1 MIAYIR
7 DRHTF
12 ALKHHATALTYD
24 MIVQSI
30 YDEVSDFK
38 IRGKEASAKAGDF
51 FFADGFFGI
60 IKEADTDRETLD
72 IACNDIDTLFLRDIP
87 DDPGAVGGSIEG
99 YIKSLIDKYYVNLSD
114 AMYATPFLTVIASTS
129 TAGSAL
135 PDVESGVWNI
145 KSYLSKVRRL
155 YNIHTSYSVVNGGLV
170 MRLFHRDRQ
179 THKVFLDLSDYEVL
193 EESFAHEAIGKIT
206 TIAEDAGA
214 RQDWYLLTDGTV
226 TNTYTDENRVD
237 GTWEILNVS
246 EAANAA
252 EEVKNKFAEN
262 SDSHLIE
269 FACNK
274 DYAFYDDLI
283 VRTKEGQVLTS
294 YISAIRRSSDRNKNV
309 YKSGEL
315 RIMVDEK
322 LNIWKQEQSQAA
334 AGEMGTGEQGPPGP
348 QGEPGEKGDTGEP
361 GAVFTPTVDA
371 AGNISWSNNG
381 GLPNPATR
389 NIRGPQGEQ
398 GPQGIQGETGPQGPV
413 GETGPE
419 GPKGDTGEQGPQ
431 GPIGQTGPQG
441 EQGPQGI
448 PGVDGQDGA
457 KGEPGENGATFT
469 PSVNASGDLSW
480 SNDGGLPNPATVNIK
495 GPKGDTG
502 EQGPQGPA
510 GETGPQGEQGPQG
523 PKGDTGPEGPQGP
536 IGQAGPQGEQGPQG
550 EPGQPGADGAPGEKG
565 EPGAVFTPE
574 LDVNGNLSWTNNG
587 GLENPDT
594 INIKGPKGDTGE
606 QGPQGIPGENG
617 NPGENGSTFTPSI
630 NANGD
635 LSWSNDGGLPN
646 PETVN
651 IKGPQGPQ
659 GPQGEQGPRG
669 IQGIEGPQGPQGETG
684 PQGPQGETG
693 PQGPQGEK
701 GDTGAT
707 GPQGPKGDTGP
718 QGPPGSSATVEIVQG
733 TGTST
738 TAVMS
743 QNAVTN
749 ELNGKIGIRTF

>member
-1 MIAYIR
+1 MITYIR

-24 MIVQSI
+24 MTVQSI

-38 IRGKEASAKAGDF
+38 IRGKESSAKAGDF

-60 IKEADTDRETLD
+60 IKEVDKDRETLD
-72 IACNDIDTLFLRDIP
+72 ITCNDIDTLFARDIP
-87 DDPGAVGGSIEG
+87 DDPGTVGGSIEG

-114 AMYATPFLTVIASTS
+114 AVYATPFLTVVASTS
-129 TAGSAL
+129 TVGSAL
-135 PDVESGVWNI
+135 PDVENGVWNV

-170 MRLFHRDRQ
+170 MRIYHRDRQ
-179 THKVFLDLSDYEVL
+179 THKIFLDLSDYEIL

-334 AGEMGTGEQGPPGP
+334 AGETGTGEQGPPGP

-419 GPKGDTGEQGPQ
+419 GPQ
-431 GPIGQTGPQG
+431 
-441 EQGPQGI
+441 
-448 PGVDGQDGA
+448 
-457 KGEPGENGATFT
+457 
-469 PSVNASGDLSW
+469 
-480 SNDGGLPNPATVNIK
+480 
-495 GPKGDTG
+495 
-502 EQGPQGPA
+502 
-510 GETGPQGEQGPQG
+510 GETG
-523 PKGDTGPEGPQGP
+523 
-536 IGQAGPQGEQGPQG
+536 
-550 EPGQPGADGAPGEKG
+550 QPGTNGAQGEKG
-565 EPGAVFTPE
+565 DPGAVFTPA
-574 LDVNGNLSWTNNG
+574 LDTSGNLSWTNNG
-587 GLENPDT
+587 GLENPAAV
-594 INIKGPKGDTGE
+594 NIKGPKGDTGP
-606 QGPQGIPGENG
+606 QGSKGDTGPQGDIGPTGAQG
-617 NPGENGSTFTPSI
+617 P
-630 NANGD
+630 
-635 LSWSNDGGLPN
+635 
-646 PETVN
+646 V
-651 IKGPQGPQ
+651 GPQGP
-659 GPQGEQGPRG
+659 
-669 IQGIEGPQGPQGETG
+669 
-684 PQGPQGETG
+684 
-693 PQGPQGEK
+693 K

-707 GPQGPKGDTGP
+707 GPQGPQGPKGDTGP
-718 QGPPGSSATVEIVQG
+718 QGPPGSSATVEIAQS

>member
-1 MIAYIR
+1 MITYIR

-24 MIVQSI
+24 MTVQSI

-38 IRGKEASAKAGDF
+38 IRGKESSAKAGDF

-60 IKEADTDRETLD
+60 IKEVDKDRETLD
-72 IACNDIDTLFLRDIP
+72 ITCNDIDTLFARDIP
-87 DDPGAVGGSIEG
+87 DDPGTVGGSIEG

-114 AMYATPFLTVIASTS
+114 AVYATPFLTVVASTS
-129 TAGSAL
+129 TVGSAL
-135 PDVESGVWNI
+135 PDVENGVWNV

-170 MRLFHRDRQ
+170 MRIYHRDRQ
-179 THKVFLDLSDYEVL
+179 THKIFLDLSDYEIL

-294 YISAIRRSSDRNKNV
+294 YIPAIRRSSDRNKNV

-315 RIMVDEK
+315 RIMADEK

-419 GPKGDTGEQGPQ
+419 
-431 GPIGQTGPQG
+431 
-441 EQGPQGI
+441 
-448 PGVDGQDGA
+448 
-457 KGEPGENGATFT
+457 
-469 PSVNASGDLSW
+469 
-480 SNDGGLPNPATVNIK
+480 

-743 QNAVTN
+743 QNATTN
-749 ELNGKIGIRTF
+749 ELNGKMGIRTF

>member
-1 MIAYIR
+1 MITYIR

-12 ALKHHATALTYD
+12 AIKHHATALNYD
-24 MIVQSI
+24 MTVQSI
-30 YDEVSDFK
+30 YDEVSEFK
-38 IRGKEASAKAGDF
+38 IRGNESSAKAGDF

-60 IKEADTDRETLD
+60 IKEVDKDRETLD
-72 IACNDIDTLFLRDIP
+72 ITCNDIDTLFARDIP
-87 DDPGAVGGSIEG
+87 DDPGTVGGNIEG

-114 AMYATPFLTVIASTS
+114 AVYATPFLTVVASTS
-129 TAGSAL
+129 TVGSAL
-135 PDVESGVWNI
+135 PDVENGVWNV

-294 YISAIRRSSDRNKNV
+294 YISAIRKSSDRSKNV

-315 RIMVDEK
+315 RIMLDEK
-322 LNIWKQEQSQAA
+322 LNIWKQEQPQAES
-334 AGEMGTGEQGPPGP
+334 GGTGP
-348 QGEPGEKGDTGEP
+348 QG
-361 GAVFTPTVDA
+361 
-371 AGNISWSNNG
+371 
-381 GLPNPATR
+381 PA
-389 NIRGPQGEQ
+389 
-398 GPQGIQGETGPQGPV
+398 GETGPQ
-413 GETGPE
+413 
-419 GPKGDTGEQGPQ
+419 
-431 GPIGQTGPQG
+431 
-441 EQGPQGI
+441 
-448 PGVDGQDGA
+448 
-457 KGEPGENGATFT
+457 
-469 PSVNASGDLSW
+469 
-480 SNDGGLPNPATVNIK
+480 

-669 IQGIEGPQGPQGETG
+669 IQGIEGPQGPQGE
-684 PQGPQGETG
+684 
-693 PQGPQGEK
+693 K

-743 QNAVTN
+743 QNATTN
-749 ELNGKIGIRTF
+749 ELNGKLGIRTF

>member
-1 MIAYIR
+1 M
-7 DRHTF
+7 
-12 ALKHHATALTYD
+12 
-24 MIVQSI
+24 
-30 YDEVSDFK
+30 
-38 IRGKEASAKAGDF
+38 
-51 FFADGFFGI
+51 
-60 IKEADTDRETLD
+60 
-72 IACNDIDTLFLRDIP
+72 
-87 DDPGAVGGSIEG
+87 
-99 YIKSLIDKYYVNLSD
+99 NLSD
-114 AMYATPFLTVIASTS
+114 AVYATPFLTVVASTS
-129 TAGSAL
+129 TVGSAL
-135 PDVESGVWNI
+135 PDVENGVWNV

-170 MRLFHRDRQ
+170 MRIYHRDRQ
-179 THKVFLDLSDYEVL
+179 THKIFLDLSDYEIL

-419 GPKGDTGEQGPQ
+419 
-431 GPIGQTGPQG
+431 
-441 EQGPQGI
+441 
-448 PGVDGQDGA
+448 
-457 KGEPGENGATFT
+457 
-469 PSVNASGDLSW
+469 
-480 SNDGGLPNPATVNIK
+480 

-743 QNAVTN
+743 QNATTN

>member
-1 MIAYIR
+1 MITYIR

-12 ALKHHATALTYD
+12 AIKHHATALNYD
-24 MIVQSI
+24 MTVQSI
-30 YDEVSDFK
+30 YDEVSEFK
-38 IRGKEASAKAGDF
+38 IRGNESSAKAGDF
-51 FFADGFFGI
+51 FFTDGFFGI
-60 IKEADTDRETLD
+60 IKEVDKDRETLD
-72 IACNDIDTLFLRDIP
+72 ITCNDIDTLFSRDIP
-87 DDPGAVGGSIEG
+87 DDPGTVGGSIEQ

-114 AMYATPFLTVIASTS
+114 AVYATPFLTVIASTS
-129 TAGSAL
+129 TVGSAL
-135 PDVESGVWNI
+135 PDVENGVWNV

-179 THKVFLDLSDYEVL
+179 THKIFLDLSDYEVL

-206 TIAEDAGA
+206 TIEEDTGA
-214 RQDWYLLTDGTV
+214 RRDWYLLTDGTI

-237 GTWEILNVS
+237 GTWEVLNVS
-246 EAANAA
+246 EAANAVT
-252 EEVKNKFAEN
+252 EVKNKFAEN

-269 FACNK
+269 FACSK
-274 DYAFYDDLI
+274 DYAFYDNLL
-283 VRTKEGQVLTS
+283 VRTKDGQVLSS
-294 YISAIRRSSDRNKNV
+294 YISATRRSSDRKKTV

-315 RIMVDEK
+315 RIMLDEK
-322 LNIWKQEQSQAA
+322 LNLWKQEQSQAA
-334 AGEMGTGEQGPPGP
+334 AGETGTGEQGPPGP

-419 GPKGDTGEQGPQ
+419 
-431 GPIGQTGPQG
+431 
-441 EQGPQGI
+441 
-448 PGVDGQDGA
+448 
-457 KGEPGENGATFT
+457 
-469 PSVNASGDLSW
+469 
-480 SNDGGLPNPATVNIK
+480 

-684 PQGPQGETG
+684 PQGPQGE
-693 PQGPQGEK
+693 K

-718 QGPPGSSATVEIVQG
+718 QGPPGSSATVKIVQG

-743 QNAVTN
+743 QNATTN

>member
-1 MIAYIR
+1 M
-7 DRHTF
+7 
-12 ALKHHATALTYD
+12 
-24 MIVQSI
+24 
-30 YDEVSDFK
+30 
-38 IRGKEASAKAGDF
+38 
-51 FFADGFFGI
+51 
-60 IKEADTDRETLD
+60 
-72 IACNDIDTLFLRDIP
+72 
-87 DDPGAVGGSIEG
+87 
-99 YIKSLIDKYYVNLSD
+99 
-114 AMYATPFLTVIASTS
+114 
-129 TAGSAL
+129 
-135 PDVESGVWNI
+135 
-145 KSYLSKVRRL
+145 
-155 YNIHTSYSVVNGGLV
+155 
-170 MRLFHRDRQ
+170 
-179 THKVFLDLSDYEVL
+179 SDYEIL

-419 GPKGDTGEQGPQ
+419 
-431 GPIGQTGPQG
+431 
-441 EQGPQGI
+441 
-448 PGVDGQDGA
+448 
-457 KGEPGENGATFT
+457 
-469 PSVNASGDLSW
+469 
-480 SNDGGLPNPATVNIK
+480 

>member
-1 MIAYIR
+1 MITYIR

-12 ALKHHATALTYD
+12 AIKHHATALNYD
-24 MIVQSI
+24 MTVQSI
-30 YDEVSDFK
+30 YDEVSEFK
-38 IRGKEASAKAGDF
+38 IRGNESSAKAGDF

-60 IKEADTDRETLD
+60 IKEVDKDRETLD
-72 IACNDIDTLFLRDIP
+72 ITCNDIDTLFARDIP
-87 DDPGAVGGSIEG
+87 DDPGTVGGNIEG

-114 AMYATPFLTVIASTS
+114 AVYATPFLTVVASTS
-129 TAGSAL
+129 TVGSAL
-135 PDVESGVWNI
+135 PDVENGVWNV

-246 EAANAA
+246 EAASAA

-294 YISAIRRSSDRNKNV
+294 YISAICRSSDRNKNV

-457 KGEPGENGATFT
+457 KGEPGESGATFT

-480 SNDGGLPNPATVNIK
+480 SNDGGLPNPATV
-495 GPKGDTG
+495 
-502 EQGPQGPA
+502 
-510 GETGPQGEQGPQG
+510 
-523 PKGDTGPEGPQGP
+523 
-536 IGQAGPQGEQGPQG
+536 
-550 EPGQPGADGAPGEKG
+550 
-565 EPGAVFTPE
+565 
-574 LDVNGNLSWTNNG
+574 
-587 GLENPDT
+587 
-594 INIKGPKGDTGE
+594 NIKGPKGDTGE

>member
-1 MIAYIR
+1 M
-7 DRHTF
+7 T
-12 ALKHHATALTYD
+12 LC
-24 MIVQSI
+24 SI

-38 IRGKEASAKAGDF
+38 IRGKESSAKAGDF
-51 FFADGFFGI
+51 FFTDGFFGI
-60 IKEADTDRETLD
+60 IKEVDKDRETLD
-72 IACNDIDTLFLRDIP
+72 VTCNDIDTLFSRDIP
-87 DDPGAVGGSIEG
+87 DDTGTVVGSIEQ

-114 AMYATPFLTVIASTS
+114 AVYATPYLTVIAATS

-135 PDVESGVWNI
+135 PDVENGVWNV

-179 THKVFLDLSDYEVL
+179 THKVFLDLSDFEVL

-206 TIAEDAGA
+206 TIAEDTGA
-214 RQDWYLLTDGTV
+214 RRDWYLLTDGTI
-226 TNTYTDENRVD
+226 TNTYTDENRID

-269 FACNK
+269 FACSKEYN
-274 DYAFYDDLI
+274 FYDDLI
-283 VRTKEGQVLTS
+283 VRTKDGQVLSS
-294 YISAIRRSSDRNKNV
+294 YISAIRKSSDRSKNV

-315 RIMVDEK
+315 RIMLDEK
-322 LNIWKQEQSQAA
+322 LNIWKQEQPQAES
-334 AGEMGTGEQGPPGP
+334 GGTGPQGPPGP
-348 QGEPGEKGDTGEP
+348 QGEPGEKGDTGDP
-361 GAVFTPTVDA
+361 GAVFTPSVDA

-419 GPKGDTGEQGPQ
+419 
-431 GPIGQTGPQG
+431 
-441 EQGPQGI
+441 
-448 PGVDGQDGA
+448 
-457 KGEPGENGATFT
+457 
-469 PSVNASGDLSW
+469 
-480 SNDGGLPNPATVNIK
+480 

-718 QGPPGSSATVEIVQG
+718 QGPPGSSATVEIAQS

>member
-398 GPQGIQGETGPQGPV
+398 GPQGIQGETGPQGP
-413 GETGPE
+413 
-419 GPKGDTGEQGPQ
+419 
-431 GPIGQTGPQG
+431 
-441 EQGPQGI
+441 
-448 PGVDGQDGA
+448 
-457 KGEPGENGATFT
+457 
-469 PSVNASGDLSW
+469 
-480 SNDGGLPNPATVNIK
+480 
-495 GPKGDTG
+495 
-502 EQGPQGPA
+502 
-510 GETGPQGEQGPQG
+510 
-523 PKGDTGPEGPQGP
+523 
-536 IGQAGPQGEQGPQG
+536 
-550 EPGQPGADGAPGEKG
+550 
-565 EPGAVFTPE
+565 
-574 LDVNGNLSWTNNG
+574 
-587 GLENPDT
+587 
-594 INIKGPKGDTGE
+594 
-606 QGPQGIPGENG
+606 
-617 NPGENGSTFTPSI
+617 
-630 NANGD
+630 
-635 LSWSNDGGLPN
+635 
-646 PETVN
+646 
-651 IKGPQGPQ
+651 
-659 GPQGEQGPRG
+659 
-669 IQGIEGPQGPQGETG
+669 
-684 PQGPQGETG
+684 QGETG

-743 QNAVTN
+743 QNATTN

>member
-1 MIAYIR
+1 MITYIR

-12 ALKHHATALTYD
+12 ALKHHATALNYD
-24 MIVQSI
+24 MTVQSI

-38 IRGKEASAKAGDF
+38 IRGKESSAKAGDF

-60 IKEADTDRETLD
+60 IKEVDKDRETLD
-72 IACNDIDTLFLRDIP
+72 ITCNDIDTLFSRDIP
-87 DDPGAVGGSIEG
+87 DDPGSVGGSVEQ
-99 YIKSLIDKYYVNLSD
+99 YIKSLIDKYYVELSD
-114 AMYATPFLTVIASTS
+114 AVYATPFLTVIASTS
-129 TAGSAL
+129 TTGSAL
-135 PDVESGVWNI
+135 PDVENGVWNI

-179 THKVFLDLSDYEVL
+179 THKVFLDLSDYEIL

-206 TIAEDAGA
+206 TIAEDTGA
-214 RQDWYLLTDGTV
+214 RRDWYLLTDGTI

-237 GTWEILNVS
+237 GTWEVLNVS
-246 EAANAA
+246 EAANAVT
-252 EEVKNKFAEN
+252 EVKNKFAEN

-269 FACNK
+269 FACSK
-274 DYAFYDDLI
+274 DYTFYDNLL
-283 VRTKEGQVLTS
+283 VRTKDGQVLSS
-294 YISAIRRSSDRNKNV
+294 YISAIRRSSDRKKTV

-315 RIMVDEK
+315 RIMLDEK
-322 LNIWKQEQSQAA
+322 LNLWKQEQSQAA
-334 AGEMGTGEQGPPGP
+334 AGETGTGEQGPPGP

-381 GLPNPATR
+381 GLPNPVTR

-413 GETGPE
+413 GE
-419 GPKGDTGEQGPQ
+419 
-431 GPIGQTGPQG
+431 
-441 EQGPQGI
+441 
-448 PGVDGQDGA
+448 
-457 KGEPGENGATFT
+457 
-469 PSVNASGDLSW
+469 
-480 SNDGGLPNPATVNIK
+480 
-495 GPKGDTG
+495 
-502 EQGPQGPA
+502 
-510 GETGPQGEQGPQG
+510 
-523 PKGDTGPEGPQGP
+523 TGPEGPQGP

-659 GPQGEQGPRG
+659 GPQGE
-669 IQGIEGPQGPQGETG
+669 
-684 PQGPQGETG
+684 
-693 PQGPQGEK
+693 K

-743 QNAVTN
+743 QNATTN

>member
-1 MIAYIR
+1 MITYIR

-12 ALKHHATALTYD
+12 AIKHHATALNYD
-24 MIVQSI
+24 MTVQSI
-30 YDEVSDFK
+30 YDEVSEFK
-38 IRGKEASAKAGDF
+38 IRGNESSAKAGDF
-51 FFADGFFGI
+51 FFTDGFFGI
-60 IKEADTDRETLD
+60 IKEVDKDRETLD
-72 IACNDIDTLFLRDIP
+72 ITCNDIDTLFARDIP
-87 DDPGAVGGSIEG
+87 DDPGTVGGSIEQ

-114 AMYATPFLTVIASTS
+114 AVYATPYLTVIAATS

-135 PDVESGVWNI
+135 PDVENGVWNI

-170 MRLFHRDRQ
+170 MRIYHRDRQ
-179 THKVFLDLSDYEVL
+179 THKVFLDLSDFEVL

-206 TIAEDAGA
+206 TIAEDTGA

-246 EAANAA
+246 EAANVA
-252 EEVKNKFAEN
+252 EEVRNKFAEN

-269 FACNK
+269 FACSK
-274 DYAFYDDLI
+274 DYNFYDDLI
-283 VRTKEGQVLTS
+283 VRTKDGQVLSS
-294 YISAIRRSSDRNKNV
+294 YISAIRKSSDRSKNV

-315 RIMVDEK
+315 RIMLDEK
-322 LNIWKQEQSQAA
+322 LNLWKREQPQTA
-334 AGEMGTGEQGPPGP
+334 AGGTGEQGPPGP
-348 QGEPGEKGDTGEP
+348 QGEQGEKGDTG
-361 GAVFTPTVDA
+361 AVFTPSVDA

-398 GPQGIQGETGPQGPV
+398 GPQGIQGDTGPQGPV
-413 GETGPE
+413 GATGPE
-419 GPKGDTGEQGPQ
+419 GPQGEAGQPGADGAPGEKGD
-431 GPIGQTGPQG
+431 
-441 EQGPQGI
+441 
-448 PGVDGQDGA
+448 PGAV
-457 KGEPGENGATFT
+457 FT
-469 PSVNASGDLSW
+469 PSLNVNGDLSW
-480 SNDGGLPNPATVNIK
+480 TNNGGLENPATVNIK

-743 QNAVTN
+743 QNATTN

>member
-1 MIAYIR
+1 M
-7 DRHTF
+7 T
-12 ALKHHATALTYD
+12 
-24 MIVQSI
+24 VQSI
-30 YDEVSDFK
+30 YDEVSEFK
-38 IRGKEASAKAGDF
+38 IRGNESSAKAGDF

-60 IKEADTDRETLD
+60 IKEVDKDRETLD
-72 IACNDIDTLFLRDIP
+72 ITCNDIDTLFARDIP
-87 DDPGAVGGSIEG
+87 DDPGTVGGNIEG

-114 AMYATPFLTVIASTS
+114 AVYATPFLTVVASTS
-129 TAGSAL
+129 TVGSAL
-135 PDVESGVWNI
+135 PDVENGVWNV

-431 GPIGQTGPQG
+431 GP
-441 EQGPQGI
+441 
-448 PGVDGQDGA
+448 
-457 KGEPGENGATFT
+457 
-469 PSVNASGDLSW
+469 
-480 SNDGGLPNPATVNIK
+480 
-495 GPKGDTG
+495 
-502 EQGPQGPA
+502 A

-684 PQGPQGETG
+684 PQGPQGE
-693 PQGPQGEK
+693 K

>member
-1 MIAYIR
+1 MITYIR

-12 ALKHHATALTYD
+12 AIKHHATALNYD
-24 MIVQSI
+24 MTVQSI
-30 YDEVSDFK
+30 YDEVSEFK
-38 IRGKEASAKAGDF
+38 IRGNESSAKAGDF
-51 FFADGFFGI
+51 FFADGLFGI
-60 IKEADTDRETLD
+60 IKEVDKDRETLD
-72 IACNDIDTLFLRDIP
+72 ITCNDIDTLFARDIP
-87 DDPGAVGGSIEG
+87 DDPGTVGGNIEG
-99 YIKSLIDKYYVNLSD
+99 YIKSLIDKCYVNLSD
-114 AMYATPFLTVIASTS
+114 AVYATPFLTVVASTS
-129 TAGSAL
+129 TVGSAL
-135 PDVESGVWNI
+135 PDVENGVWNV

-170 MRLFHRDRQ
+170 MRIYHRDRQ
-179 THKVFLDLSDYEVL
+179 THKIFLDLSDYEIL

-206 TIAEDAGA
+206 TIAEDTGA

-237 GTWEILNVS
+237 GTWEVLNVS
-246 EAANAA
+246 EATNAA

-269 FACNK
+269 FACSKEYN
-274 DYAFYDDLI
+274 FYDNLI
-283 VRTKEGQVLTS
+283 VRTKDGQVLSS
-294 YISAIRRSSDRNKNV
+294 YISAIRKSSDRSKNV

-315 RIMVDEK
+315 RIMLDEK
-322 LNIWKQEQSQAA
+322 LNIWKQEQPQAES
-334 AGEMGTGEQGPPGP
+334 GGTGPQGPPGP
-348 QGEPGEKGDTGEP
+348 QGEPGEKGDTGDP
-361 GAVFTPTVDA
+361 GAVFTPSVDA

-381 GLPNPATR
+381 NLPNPATR

-398 GPQGIQGETGPQGPV
+398 GPQGIQGDTGPQGPAGETGPQG
-413 GETGPE
+413 
-419 GPKGDTGEQGPQ
+419 Q
-431 GPIGQTGPQG
+431 
-441 EQGPQGI
+441 
-448 PGVDGQDGA
+448 
-457 KGEPGENGATFT
+457 
-469 PSVNASGDLSW
+469 
-480 SNDGGLPNPATVNIK
+480 
-495 GPKGDTG
+495 KGDTG

-574 LDVNGNLSWTNNG
+574 LDVNGNLSWTN
-587 GLENPDT
+587 
-594 INIKGPKGDTGE
+594 
-606 QGPQGIPGENG
+606 
-617 NPGENGSTFTPSI
+617 
-630 NANGD
+630 
-635 LSWSNDGGLPN
+635 DGGLPN

-651 IKGPQGPQ
+651 IKGPQ
-659 GPQGEQGPRG
+659 
-669 IQGIEGPQGPQGETG
+669 G

-743 QNAVTN
+743 QNATTN
-749 ELNGKIGIRTF
+749 ELNGKLGIRTF

>member
-1 MIAYIR
+1 MITYIR

-24 MIVQSI
+24 MTVQSI

-38 IRGKEASAKAGDF
+38 IRGNESSAKAGDF
-51 FFADGFFGI
+51 FFTEGFFGI
-60 IKEADTDRETLD
+60 IKEVDKDRETLD
-72 IACNDIDTLFLRDIP
+72 ITCNDIDTLFARDIP
-87 DDPGAVGGSIEG
+87 DDPGTVGESIEQ
-99 YIKSLIDKYYVNLSD
+99 YIKSLIDKYYVKLSD
-114 AMYATPFLTVIASTS
+114 AVYATPFLTVIASTS
-129 TAGSAL
+129 TTGSAL
-135 PDVESGVWNI
+135 PDVEDGVWNI

-170 MRLFHRDRQ
+170 MRLFRRDRQ
-179 THKVFLDLSDYEVL
+179 THKVFLDLSDFEVL

-206 TIAEDAGA
+206 TIAEDTGA
-214 RQDWYLLTDGTV
+214 RQDWYLLTDGTI
-226 TNTYTDENRVD
+226 TNTYTDENRID
-237 GTWEILNVS
+237 GTWEVLNVS

-269 FACNK
+269 FACSKEYN
-274 DYAFYDDLI
+274 FYDNLI
-283 VRTKEGQVLTS
+283 VRTKDGQVLTS
-294 YISAIRRSSDRNKNV
+294 YISAIRKSSDRSKNV

-315 RIMVDEK
+315 RIMLDEK
-322 LNIWKQEQSQAA
+322 LNLWREQPQTA
-334 AGEMGTGEQGPPGP
+334 AGGTGEQGPPGP
-348 QGEPGEKGDTGEP
+348 QGEQGEKGDTG
-361 GAVFTPTVDA
+361 AVFTPAVDA

-389 NIRGPQGEQ
+389 NIRGPQGAQGPQGEQ
-398 GPQGIQGETGPQGPV
+398 GPQGIQGETG
-413 GETGPE
+413 E
-419 GPKGDTGEQGPQ
+419 
-431 GPIGQTGPQG
+431 
-441 EQGPQGI
+441 
-448 PGVDGQDGA
+448 
-457 KGEPGENGATFT
+457 
-469 PSVNASGDLSW
+469 
-480 SNDGGLPNPATVNIK
+480 
-495 GPKGDTG
+495 
-502 EQGPQGPA
+502 QGPA

-617 NPGENGSTFTPSI
+617 NPGQNGTTFTPSVDSSGNI
-630 NANGD
+630 SWTNNGGLPNPNTVNIMGPQGPQGETGPQGEQGPQGIPGADGQDGAKGEPGENGATFTPSVNASGD

-646 PETVN
+646 PATVN
-651 IKGPQGPQ
+651 IKGPKGDT
-659 GPQGEQGPRG
+659 GEQGP
-669 IQGIEGPQGPQGETG
+669 P
-684 PQGPQGETG
+684 GPQGETG

-718 QGPPGSSATVEIVQG
+718 QGPPGSSATVEIAQS
-733 TGTST
+733 TGTSAA
-738 TAVMS
+738 AVMS

>member
-1 MIAYIR
+1 MITYIR

-38 IRGKEASAKAGDF
+38 IRGKESSAKAGDF

-60 IKEADTDRETLD
+60 IKEADTNRETLD
-72 IACNDIDTLFLRDIP
+72 ITCSDIDTLFSRDIP
-87 DDPGAVGGSIEG
+87 DDPGAVRGSIEQ
-99 YIKSLIDKYYVNLSD
+99 YIKSLIDKYYVNLTD
-114 AMYATPFLTVIASTS
+114 AVYATPYLTVIAATS

-135 PDVESGVWNI
+135 PDVENGVWNV

-179 THKVFLDLSDYEVL
+179 THKVFLDLSDFEVL

-206 TIAEDAGA
+206 TTAEDTGA
-214 RQDWYLLTDGTV
+214 RQDWYLLTDGTI

-237 GTWEILNVS
+237 GTWEVLNVS

-269 FACNK
+269 FACSK
-274 DYAFYDDLI
+274 EYSFYDNLI
-283 VRTKEGQVLTS
+283 VRTKEGQVLSS
-294 YISAIRRSSDRNKNV
+294 YISAIRKSSDRNKNV

-315 RIMVDEK
+315 RIMLDEN
-322 LNIWKQEQSQAA
+322 LNLWKREQPQTA
-334 AGEMGTGEQGPPGP
+334 AGGTGEQGPPGP
-348 QGEPGEKGDTGEP
+348 QGEQGEKGDTG
-361 GAVFTPTVDA
+361 AVFTPAVDA

-398 GPQGIQGETGPQGPV
+398 GPQGIQGDTGPQGPA
-413 GETGPE
+413 GETGAQ
-419 GPKGDTGEQGPQ
+419 GEPGPQ

-448 PGVDGQDGA
+448 PGADGQDGA
-457 KGEPGENGATFT
+457 KGEPGENGTTFT

-502 EQGPQGPA
+502 EQ
-510 GETGPQGEQGPQG
+510 
-523 PKGDTGPEGPQGP
+523 
-536 IGQAGPQGEQGPQG
+536 
-550 EPGQPGADGAPGEKG
+550 
-565 EPGAVFTPE
+565 
-574 LDVNGNLSWTNNG
+574 
-587 GLENPDT
+587 
-594 INIKGPKGDTGE
+594 
-606 QGPQGIPGENG
+606 
-617 NPGENGSTFTPSI
+617 
-630 NANGD
+630 
-635 LSWSNDGGLPN
+635 
-646 PETVN
+646 
-651 IKGPQGPQ
+651 
-659 GPQGEQGPRG
+659 
-669 IQGIEGPQGPQGETG
+669 G

-718 QGPPGSSATVEIVQG
+718 QGPPGSSATVEIAQS
-733 TGTST
+733 TGTSAA
-738 TAVMS
+738 AVMS

>member
-1 MIAYIR
+1 MITYIR

-12 ALKHHATALTYD
+12 AIKHHATALNYD
-24 MIVQSI
+24 MTVQSI
-30 YDEVSDFK
+30 YDEVSEFK
-38 IRGKEASAKAGDF
+38 IRGNESSAKAGDF

-60 IKEADTDRETLD
+60 IKEVDKDRETLD
-72 IACNDIDTLFLRDIP
+72 ITCNDIDTLFARDIP
-87 DDPGAVGGSIEG
+87 DDPGTVGGNIEG
-99 YIKSLIDKYYVNLSD
+99 YIKSLIDKYYVSLSD
-114 AMYATPFLTVIASTS
+114 AVYATPFLTVVASTS
-129 TAGSAL
+129 TVGSAL
-135 PDVESGVWNI
+135 PDVENGVWNV

-170 MRLFHRDRQ
+170 MRLFHRGRQ
-179 THKVFLDLSDYEVL
+179 TYKVFLDLSDYEVL

-206 TIAEDAGA
+206 TIEEDTGA
-214 RQDWYLLTDGTV
+214 RRDWYLLTDGTI

-269 FACNK
+269 FACSK
-274 DYAFYDDLI
+274 DYNFYDDLI
-283 VRTKEGQVLTS
+283 VRTKDGQVLSS
-294 YISAIRRSSDRNKNV
+294 YISAIRKSSDRNKNV

-315 RIMVDEK
+315 RIMLDEK
-322 LNIWKQEQSQAA
+322 LNLWKREQPQTA
-334 AGEMGTGEQGPPGP
+334 AGGTGEQGPPGP
-348 QGEPGEKGDTGEP
+348 QGEQGEKGDTG
-361 GAVFTPTVDA
+361 AVFTPAVDA

-398 GPQGIQGETGPQGPV
+398 GPQGIQGNTGPQGPV

-419 GPKGDTGEQGPQ
+419 
-431 GPIGQTGPQG
+431 
-441 EQGPQGI
+441 
-448 PGVDGQDGA
+448 
-457 KGEPGENGATFT
+457 
-469 PSVNASGDLSW
+469 
-480 SNDGGLPNPATVNIK
+480 

-606 QGPQGIPGENG
+606 QGPQGISGENG

-718 QGPPGSSATVEIVQG
+718 QGPPGSSATVKIVQG

-743 QNAVTN
+743 QNATTN

>member
-1 MIAYIR
+1 MITYIR

-24 MIVQSI
+24 MTVQSI

-38 IRGKEASAKAGDF
+38 IRGNESSAKAGDF
-51 FFADGFFGI
+51 FFTDGFFGI
-60 IKEADTDRETLD
+60 IKEVDKDGETLD
-72 IACNDIDTLFLRDIP
+72 ITCNDIDTLFSRDIP
-87 DDPGAVGGSIEG
+87 DDPGTVGGSIEQ

-114 AMYATPFLTVIASTS
+114 AVYATPFLTVIASTS
-129 TAGSAL
+129 TVGSAL
-135 PDVESGVWNI
+135 PDVENGVWNV

-179 THKVFLDLSDYEVL
+179 THKIFLDLSDYEVL

-206 TIAEDAGA
+206 TIEEDTGA
-214 RQDWYLLTDGTV
+214 RRDWYLLTDGTI

-269 FACNK
+269 FACSK
-274 DYAFYDDLI
+274 DYNFYDDLI
-283 VRTKEGQVLTS
+283 VRTKDGQVLSS
-294 YISAIRRSSDRNKNV
+294 YISAIRKSSDRNKNV

-315 RIMVDEK
+315 RIMLDEK
-322 LNIWKQEQSQAA
+322 LNLWKREQPQTA
-334 AGEMGTGEQGPPGP
+334 AGGTGEQGPPGP
-348 QGEPGEKGDTGEP
+348 QGEQGEKGDTG
-361 GAVFTPTVDA
+361 AVFTPAVDA

-419 GPKGDTGEQGPQ
+419 
-431 GPIGQTGPQG
+431 
-441 EQGPQGI
+441 
-448 PGVDGQDGA
+448 
-457 KGEPGENGATFT
+457 
-469 PSVNASGDLSW
+469 
-480 SNDGGLPNPATVNIK
+480 

-651 IKGPQGPQ
+651 IKGPQGP
-659 GPQGEQGPRG
+659 R
-669 IQGIEGPQGPQGETG
+669 
-684 PQGPQGETG
+684 GETG

-743 QNAVTN
+743 QNATTN

>member
-1 MIAYIR
+1 MITYIR

-12 ALKHHATALTYD
+12 AIKHHATALNYD
-24 MIVQSI
+24 MTVQSI
-30 YDEVSDFK
+30 YDEVSEFK
-38 IRGKEASAKAGDF
+38 IRGNESSAKAGDF

-60 IKEADTDRETLD
+60 IKEVDKDRETLD
-72 IACNDIDTLFLRDIP
+72 ITCNDIDTLFARDIP
-87 DDPGAVGGSIEG
+87 DDPGTVGGNIEG
-99 YIKSLIDKYYVNLSD
+99 YIKSLIDKYYVSLSD
-114 AMYATPFLTVIASTS
+114 AVYATPFLTVVASTS
-129 TAGSAL
+129 TVGSAL
-135 PDVESGVWNI
+135 PDVENGVWNV

-206 TIAEDAGA
+206 TIEEDTGA
-214 RQDWYLLTDGTV
+214 RRDWYLLTDGTI

-269 FACNK
+269 FACSK
-274 DYAFYDDLI
+274 DYNFYDDLI
-283 VRTKEGQVLTS
+283 VRTKDGQVLSS
-294 YISAIRRSSDRNKNV
+294 YISAIRKSSDRNKNV

-315 RIMVDEK
+315 RIMLDEK
-322 LNIWKQEQSQAA
+322 LNLWKREQPQTA
-334 AGEMGTGEQGPPGP
+334 AGGTGEQGPPGP
-348 QGEPGEKGDTGEP
+348 QGEQGEKGDTG
-361 GAVFTPTVDA
+361 AVFTPAVDA

-398 GPQGIQGETGPQGPV
+398 GP
-413 GETGPE
+413 
-419 GPKGDTGEQGPQ
+419 
-431 GPIGQTGPQG
+431 
-441 EQGPQGI
+441 
-448 PGVDGQDGA
+448 
-457 KGEPGENGATFT
+457 
-469 PSVNASGDLSW
+469 
-480 SNDGGLPNPATVNIK
+480 
-495 GPKGDTG
+495 
-502 EQGPQGPA
+502 
-510 GETGPQGEQGPQG
+510 
-523 PKGDTGPEGPQGP
+523 
-536 IGQAGPQGEQGPQG
+536 
-550 EPGQPGADGAPGEKG
+550 
-565 EPGAVFTPE
+565 
-574 LDVNGNLSWTNNG
+574 
-587 GLENPDT
+587 
-594 INIKGPKGDTGE
+594 
-606 QGPQGIPGENG
+606 
-617 NPGENGSTFTPSI
+617 
-630 NANGD
+630 
-635 LSWSNDGGLPN
+635 
-646 PETVN
+646 
-651 IKGPQGPQ
+651 
-659 GPQGEQGPRG
+659 RG
-669 IQGIEGPQGPQGETG
+669 IQGIEGPQGPV
-684 PQGPQGETG
+684 GETG

-743 QNAVTN
+743 QNATTN

>member
-38 IRGKEASAKAGDF
+38 IRGNESSAKAGDF
-51 FFADGFFGI
+51 FFTDGFFGI
-60 IKEADTDRETLD
+60 IKEVDKDRETLD
-72 IACNDIDTLFLRDIP
+72 ITCNDIDTLFARDIP
-87 DDPGAVGGSIEG
+87 DDPGTVGGSIEQ

-114 AMYATPFLTVIASTS
+114 AVYATPYLTVIAATS

-135 PDVESGVWNI
+135 PDVENGVWNI

-170 MRLFHRDRQ
+170 MRIYHRDRQ
-179 THKVFLDLSDYEVL
+179 THKVFLDLSDFEVL

-206 TIAEDAGA
+206 TIAEDTGA

-246 EAANAA
+246 EAANVA
-252 EEVKNKFAEN
+252 EEVRNKFAEN

-269 FACNK
+269 FACSK
-274 DYAFYDDLI
+274 DYNFYDDLI
-283 VRTKEGQVLTS
+283 VRTKDGQVLSS
-294 YISAIRRSSDRNKNV
+294 YISAIRKSSDRSKNV

-315 RIMVDEK
+315 RIMLDEK
-322 LNIWKQEQSQAA
+322 LNLWKREQPQTA
-334 AGEMGTGEQGPPGP
+334 AGGTGEQGPPGP
-348 QGEPGEKGDTGEP
+348 QGEQGEKGDTG
-361 GAVFTPTVDA
+361 AVFTPSVDA

-398 GPQGIQGETGPQGPV
+398 GPQGIQGDTGPQGPV
-413 GETGPE
+413 GATGPE
-419 GPKGDTGEQGPQ
+419 GPQGEAGQPGADGAPGEKGD
-431 GPIGQTGPQG
+431 
-441 EQGPQGI
+441 
-448 PGVDGQDGA
+448 PGAV
-457 KGEPGENGATFT
+457 FT
-469 PSVNASGDLSW
+469 PSLNVNGDLSW
-480 SNDGGLPNPATVNIK
+480 TNNGGLENPATVNIK

-707 GPQGPKGDTGP
+707 GPQGPKGDAGP

-743 QNAVTN
+743 QNATTN

>member
-1 MIAYIR
+1 MITYIR

-12 ALKHHATALTYD
+12 AIKHHATALNYD
-24 MIVQSI
+24 MTVQSI
-30 YDEVSDFK
+30 YDEVSEFK
-38 IRGKEASAKAGDF
+38 IRGNESSAKAGDF

-60 IKEADTDRETLD
+60 IKEVDKDRETLD
-72 IACNDIDTLFLRDIP
+72 ITCNDIDTLFARDIP
-87 DDPGAVGGSIEG
+87 DDPGTVGGNIEG

-114 AMYATPFLTVIASTS
+114 AVYATPFLTVVASTS
-129 TAGSAL
+129 TVGSAL
-135 PDVESGVWNI
+135 PDVENGVWNV

-431 GPIGQTGPQG
+431 GP
-441 EQGPQGI
+441 
-448 PGVDGQDGA
+448 
-457 KGEPGENGATFT
+457 
-469 PSVNASGDLSW
+469 
-480 SNDGGLPNPATVNIK
+480 
-495 GPKGDTG
+495 
-502 EQGPQGPA
+502 A

-684 PQGPQGETG
+684 PQGPQGE
-693 PQGPQGEK
+693 K